1 MTGILLGINNFILA
15 ANTVDF
21 YDAESHAGNSYWP
34 FIGFMCFLL
43 GIVIIFVGYVKQST
57 AKKQWNLFYDQ
68 RDRKDFTEEKYVKER
83 KAGKIIMVIGVVLL
97 VVSFFLL

>member
-1 MTGILLGINNFILA
+1 M
-15 ANTVDF
+15 
-21 YDAESHAGNSYWP
+21 
-34 FIGFMCFLL
+34 
-43 GIVIIFVGYVKQST
+43 IIFVGYVKQST

>member
-1 MTGILLGINNFILA
+1 
-15 ANTVDF
+15 
-21 YDAESHAGNSYWP
+21 
-34 FIGFMCFLL
+34 MCFLL

-97 VVSFFLL
+97 VASFFLL

>member
-1 MTGILLGINNFILA
+1 MTGVLLGINNFILA

-57 AKKQWNLFYDQ
+57 AKKHGIYFMTSV
-68 RDRKDFTEEKYVKER
+68 TEKILLKKNMSKKEKLER
-83 KAGKIIMVIGVVLL
+83 
-97 VVSFFLL
+97 